1 MEAHL
6 PASEA
11 DIKLHGLLHLA
22 FDVLP
27 AYGACPC
34 RGGGLRFLG
43 VLGFGADGSPTP
55 EAIIAS
61 DSLGVLCLA
70 RGRPSA
76 AVCLLRRKMAAS
88 AQRVVGGVT
97 TACSA
102 ATPPPR

>member
-34 RGGGLRFLG
+34 RGDGLRFL
-43 VLGFGADGSPTP
+43 VFLGFRVWGRRQPD
-55 EAIIAS
+55 
-61 DSLGVLCLA
+61 A
-70 RGRPSA
+70 RGNHR
-76 AVCLLRRKMAAS
+76 
-88 AQRVVGGVT
+88 Q
-97 TACSA
+97 
-102 ATPPPR
+102 